1 MMKKILLIFLLLF
14 SPVFAQSAKN
24 LEMDVKKFETP
35 QILPKIDADDFIEI
49 GKQIVFDGGGSKL
62 VSPSTFG
69 NPTFSWDFGDGSRM
83 RWGKQVA
90 HQFLE
95 PGKYVVKLNVKQGRE
110 KESIVKEI
118 IVYHK
123 KGILISDRTDKFEE
137 VVSSAGEHGIWLE
150 KIIFTD
156 DAGFSEEEEFIQK
169 IQEKIDFVKEA
180 DLLIFYT
187 KSAVG
192 IQSFSQFWQKISPE
206 KKFDL
211 ESKFWVHIAD
221 DSLDRGVKLLRPV
234 FQILRP
240 KFILLTR
247 IEALNP
253 IFESRENME
262 ILEKLDARAIEF
274 RTIDD
279 RSRATIFLP
288 FSRLTTYFVTHGVS
302 QNVIYLLLA
311 VPLLTFV
318 IAFFRQFIGIST
330 FGVYAPLMLSLS
342 FFVLGLKFGFSVF
355 IVVLL
360 VSYVIR
366 VLFEKVDLLYIP
378 RVSLLLSVLSLSF
391 MLALFLAVYFK
402 SAINLSLAIFPMMVM
417 ATVSEKFMS
426 TQSSAGLKN
435 AILAAT
441 ETVFVA
447 LAGYFFIKWDLI
459 ENQILAVPELILLP
473 MIGLVWLGK
482 FTGLRLSEYIKF
494 RALFEDESQE

>member
-1 MMKKILLIFLLLF
+1 MKNILLISAFIF
-14 SPVFAQSAKN
+14 SSAFAQNGDDLHDAA
-24 LEMDVKKFETP
+24 KKFETP
-35 QILPKIDADDFIEI
+35 KIVAEIAADEFVKFGQKII
-49 GKQIVFDGGGSKL
+49 FDGSSSKL

-69 NPTFSWDFGDGSRM
+69 NPIFSWDFGDGTRL

-90 HQFLE
+90 HQFAE
-95 PGKYVVKLNVKQGRE
+95 PGKYTIKLNVKQGRE
-110 KESIVKEI
+110 KQSVLKEV

-123 KGILISDRTDKFEE
+123 RGVLISDQTDRLEE
-137 VVSSAGEHGIWLE
+137 VVSTAGEYGIWLE
-150 KIIFTD
+150 KIIFID
-156 DAGFSEEEEFIQK
+156 DGGFSAEEEFIKK
-169 IQEKIDFVKEA
+169 IQEKIDSVRES

-192 IQSFSQFWQKISPE
+192 IQSFAQFWQKVSPE
-206 KKFDL
+206 NKFDL
-211 ESKFWVHIAD
+211 KSKFWVHIAE

-234 FQILRP
+234 FQVLRP

-253 IFESRENME
+253 IFESRESTE
-262 ILEKLDARAIEF
+262 ILEKLNARAIEF
-274 RTIDD
+274 RTVDD
-279 RSRATIFLP
+279 RSRTTIFLP
-288 FSRLTTYFVTHGVS
+288 FSRLITYFVTHGVS

-311 VPLLTFV
+311 VPILTFL

-355 IVVLL
+355 VIVLF
-360 VSYVIR
+360 VSYGIR

-378 RVSLLLSVLSLSF
+378 RVSLLLSALSLSF
-391 MLALFLAVYFK
+391 LLTLFLEVYFK
-402 SAINLSLAIFPMMVM
+402 SSINLSLAIFPMMVM
-417 ATVSEKFMS
+417 ATVSEKFIS

-435 AILAAT
+435 AIFAAV

-447 LAGYFFIKWDLI
+447 LAGYLFIKWNFI

-473 MIGLVWLGK
+473 IFGLVWLGK

-494 RALFEDESQE
+494 RALFEEESQE

>member
-1 MMKKILLIFLLLF
+1 MKKTLLISVLLF
-14 SPVFAQSAKN
+14 SVTFAQTDEEFHDAAK
-24 LEMDVKKFETP
+24 EFE
-35 QILPKIDADDFIEI
+35 IPKISAEIAADDFVEL
-49 GKQIVFDGGGSKL
+49 GQQIVFDGGSSKL
-62 VSPSTFG
+62 ISPSTFG

-83 RWGKQVA
+83 RWGQQVA

-95 PGKYVVKLNVKQGRE
+95 PGKYVVKLNVKQGKE
-110 KESIVKEI
+110 KESVFKEV

-123 KGILISDRTDKFEE
+123 KGILISDRTDRFEE

-156 DAGFSEEEEFIQK
+156 DAGFSEEQEFIQK
-169 IQEKIDFVKEA
+169 IQEKIDFVKES

-192 IQSFSQFWQKISPE
+192 IQSFAQFWQKVSPE

-211 ESKFWVHIAD
+211 ELKFWVHIAD

-240 KFILLTR
+240 KYILLTR

-253 IFESRENME
+253 IFESRENTE

-288 FSRLTTYFVTHGVS
+288 FSRLITYFVTHGVS

-311 VPLLTFV
+311 VPILTFV

-355 IVVLL
+355 VVVLFI
-360 VSYVIR
+360 SYVIR

-391 MLALFLAVYFK
+391 LLALFLAVYFK
-402 SAINLSLAIFPMMVM
+402 SSINLSLAIFPMMVM

-435 AILAAT
+435 AILAVA

-447 LAGYFFIKWDLI
+447 LAGYVFIKWSFI
-459 ENQILAVPELILLP
+459 ENQILAVPELVLLP